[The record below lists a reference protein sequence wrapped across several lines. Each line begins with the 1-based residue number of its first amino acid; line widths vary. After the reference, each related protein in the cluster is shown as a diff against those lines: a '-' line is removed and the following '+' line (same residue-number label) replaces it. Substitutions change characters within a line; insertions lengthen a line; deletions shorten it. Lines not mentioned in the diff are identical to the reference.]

1 VRRPKAERGADR
13 RAAANAA
20 ASDRDRPEGAAR
32 ASDGRRLDVIA
43 DEILGCRACPRLV
56 AHLAGVA
63 LAKKREFA
71 AWSYHARPLPGWGD
85 RSARV
90 ALVGLAPA
98 AHGGARTGRVFTGDS
113 SASFLY
119 AALHRAGFANQPSSV
134 HRDDGLAVRDVFVT
148 LAARCAPPANKPT
161 PDELERCRP
170 FLVGEL
176 AALPRL
182 RIVVALGQIAWDAIL
197 RAAPALRWATPPRKP
212 RFGHGERA
220 ALGPHVLIGSYH
232 PSRQNTN
239 TGRLTPAMLDEIFAA
254 VRAELDT
261 SRRSRSS

>member
-1 VRRPKAERGADR
+1 VRRLAVL
-13 RAAANAA
+13 AN
-20 ASDRDRPEGAAR
+20 
-32 ASDGRRLDVIA
+32 
-43 DEILGCRACPRLV
+43 EILACRACPRLV

-63 LAKKREFA
+63 AKKKREFA
-71 AWSYHARPLPGWGD
+71 GWAYHARPLPGWGD
-85 RSARV
+85 PSARV

-113 SASFLY
+113 SGAFLFG
-119 AALHRAGFANQPSSV
+119 ALHRAGFANQPTSV
-134 HRDDGLAVRDVFVT
+134 HRDDGLAVRDVFIT

-161 PDELERCRP
+161 PDELVRCRP
-170 FLVGEL
+170 FLAGEL

-182 RIVVALGQIAWDAIL
+182 RVVVGLGKIAWDAVL
-197 RAAPALRWATPPRKP
+197 RAAPTLRWTTPAPLP
-212 RFGHGERA
+212 GFGHGARA
-220 ALGPHVLIGSYH
+220 QLGPIHLVGSYH

-261 SRRSRSS
+261 FGRSRSSYPR